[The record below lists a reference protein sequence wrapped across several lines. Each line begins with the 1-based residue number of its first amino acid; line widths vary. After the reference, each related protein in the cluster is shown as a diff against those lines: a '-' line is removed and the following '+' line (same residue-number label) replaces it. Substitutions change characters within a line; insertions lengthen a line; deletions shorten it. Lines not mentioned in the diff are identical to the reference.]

1 MKAMKVKVA
10 LSSLSTVL
18 LLAQSP
24 AHAVNNISPQSSWL
38 SGLGGQVLGV
48 LGNCL
53 GQENLGQC
61 IIQNFGQVLSQGFL
75 PSNLPNLF
83 GNFGNGNPL
92 SPSAARTART
102 QAALINNRQGASQRS
117 ANKILS
123 DLFGHS
129 VEQGKQKRALQNTVS
144 KSNEAVE
151 RISDRVQGLQGSG
164 QGQGQG
170 QEPGLVETVKTNVST
185 LESLAKQAESI
196 ANQSYTSSQ
205 EILKQILVV
214 SSLQSQQN
222 VALGEIAKAVHQQL
236 QVSNESLKDIA
247 EVAAQQN
254 EALQAMNEMAGDFYV
269 RLLDAQ
275 GQQEMVLQQILG
287 KLPDFSPPVTEN
299 APPST
304 LATTMGTNI
313 DPRQRCERYQGTQR
327 TECERSAVRIRRPQ

>member
-1 MKAMKVKVA
+1 MKVKVA

-24 AHAVNNISPQSSWL
+24 AHAVSNISPQPSWL
-38 SGLGGQVLGV
+38 SGLGGQVLSV
-48 LGNCL
+48 LGSCL

-61 IIQNFGQVLSQGFL
+61 IIQNFGDVLSQGFL
-75 PSNLPNLF
+75 PSNRPNL
-83 GNFGNGNPL
+83 FGNGNPL
-92 SPSAARTART
+92 SPSAARMART
-102 QAALINNRQGASQRS
+102 QATLINNRQGASQRS

-144 KSNEAVE
+144 KSNEAVQ

-222 VALGEIAKAVHQQL
+222 VALGEIAKAVHQQM

-254 EALQAMNEMAGDFYV
+254 EALQAMNEMAGDFYA

-287 KLPDFSPPVTEN
+287 KLPDLSTPVTEN

-304 LATTMGTNI
+304 LATTMGSNI
-313 DPRQRCERYQGTQR
+313 DPRLRCQRYQGAQR
-327 TECERSAVRIRRPQ
+327 TECENSAVRIRRPQ